1 MSTAQQ
7 PWTLQAC
14 IDRAKT
20 ANLTIRQ
27 KQLAVEQT
35 AIDVKTAQCQQL
47 PTLSAAINQ
56 SYNLGISPTASGTDT
71 QNNAS
76 VSTASLSLT
85 APLFEGF
92 RIRNGINSSQLEQ
105 KAVAAESEQTR
116 QDIIIDVIAG
126 YLQVLLNKEL
136 AHAAQEQTLLS
147 CKQSD
152 RTLQMVKAGKISKSE
167 LYESHAQVAKDSSAL
182 IKTESD
188 LKLSLID
195 LAQLLQLQHN
205 EGFDISSSDLDSQP
219 IIATPF
225 ANIDSLYNLAL
236 QNRASVRSAQYR
248 IEKGK
253 SDIVIARS
261 GSLPTLDFKAGYSN
275 GYYYYYNLPQGISNS
290 PFTDQFHT
298 DRQEVV
304 SLNLQIPIFNHFDV
318 KHKVQSAKVSLQQQQ
333 LTLENEK
340 QQLYKTIQ
348 QVYCRWI
355 AAQAKYHSLQKEVE
369 ALQVA
374 YVYAVEKFEVG
385 KTTGFEVNEKQ
396 ISLAKAISD
405 WIEAKYDY
413 LFSSKTLNFYI
424 NNSI

>member
-1 MSTAQQ
+1 
-7 PWTLQAC
+7 
-14 IDRAKT
+14 
-20 ANLTIRQ
+20 
-27 KQLAVEQT
+27 
-35 AIDVKTAQCQQL
+35 
-47 PTLSAAINQ
+47 
-56 SYNLGISPTASGTDT
+56 
-71 QNNAS
+71 
-76 VSTASLSLT
+76 
-85 APLFEGF
+85 
-92 RIRNGINSSQLEQ
+92 
-105 KAVAAESEQTR
+105 
-116 QDIIIDVIAG
+116 
-126 YLQVLLNKEL
+126 
-136 AHAAQEQTLLS
+136 
-147 CKQSD
+147 
-152 RTLQMVKAGKISKSE
+152 
-167 LYESHAQVAKDSSAL
+167 
-182 IKTESD
+182 
-188 LKLSLID
+188 
-195 LAQLLQLQHN
+195 
-205 EGFDISSSDLDSQP
+205 
-219 IIATPF
+219 
-225 ANIDSLYNLAL
+225 LYNLAL